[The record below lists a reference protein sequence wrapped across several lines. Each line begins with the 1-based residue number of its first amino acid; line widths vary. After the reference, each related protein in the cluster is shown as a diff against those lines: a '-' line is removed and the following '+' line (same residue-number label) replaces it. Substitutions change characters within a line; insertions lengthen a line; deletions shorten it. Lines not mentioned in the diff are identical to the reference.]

1 MVAAVKIYIVIERN
15 SGDIEAVYMSK
26 ADAESHAE
34 EFFNSDMYDMTVVEH
49 VIQNDPD
56 WKIV

>member
-1 MVAAVKIYIVIERN
+1 MKIYIVIERN
-15 SGDIEAVYMSK
+15 SRDIEAVYMSK

-34 EFFNSDMYDMTVVEH
+34 EFFDSDMYDMTVEEH